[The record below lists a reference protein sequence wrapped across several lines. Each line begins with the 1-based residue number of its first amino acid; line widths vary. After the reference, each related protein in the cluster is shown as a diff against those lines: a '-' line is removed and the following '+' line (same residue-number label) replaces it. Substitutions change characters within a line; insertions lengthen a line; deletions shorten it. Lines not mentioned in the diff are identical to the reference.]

1 MMREVAADLARWRGE
16 GKDAAVATVVATRLS
31 APRPVGSKFVVSETG
46 ELAGSVSGGCVENDV
61 YESARQVL
69 AGAEPRLL
77 TYGISDDEAL
87 EVGLPCGGEID
98 VYVDRFDATL
108 GERLFEVVANEERAV
123 CFTVLEG
130 EHAGSK
136 LLVLLD
142 SGETLGDGPP
152 ELAGL
157 AAEIQRNGLLKRE
170 GDRVYAEVY
179 GPPPRFVVFGA
190 VDTAEALCAAAKLVG
205 WDTIVVDARATFATP
220 ERLPSADRIMVT
232 WPEDALPELNL
243 DRDTAVACLN
253 HDERFDI
260 PALQG
265 ALASEAFYVGALGSR
280 KTQAGRRE
288 KLLEAGVPEEALT
301 RIHGPAGLDL
311 GADTPA
317 ETALA
322 ILAEA
327 LAARAG
333 RPGRPL
339 RDSPTRIHVEG

>member
-1 MMREVAADLARWRGE
+1 MMRDVAAELERWRGE
-16 GKDAAVATVVATRLS
+16 GKQVAVATVVATRLS
-31 APRPVGSKFVVSETG
+31 APRPVGSKFIVSDTG

-61 YESARQVL
+61 YTCAREVL
-69 AGAEPRLL
+69 DGAPPRLL

-98 VYVDRFDATL
+98 VYV
-108 GERLFEVVANEERAV
+108 ERYEQAILADGERAV
-123 CFTVLEG
+123 SFTVLEG
-130 EHAGSK
+130 EHAGAK
-136 LLVLLD
+136 LMVRLD
-142 SGETLGDGPP
+142 SGETSGDAPA

-157 AAEIQRNGLLKRE
+157 APEVQRNGVLQVE
-170 GDRVYAEVY
+170 GEKVYAEVY

-190 VDTAEALCAAAKLVG
+190 VDTAESLCAAAKLLG
-205 WDTIVVDARATFATP
+205 WETVVVDARAAFATP
-220 ERLPSADRIMVT
+220 ERLPSADQILVS
-232 WPEDALPELNL
+232 WPEDALPELRL

-253 HDERFDI
+253 HDARFDV
-260 PALQG
+260 PALAG
-265 ALASEAFYVGALGSR
+265 ALASEAFYVGAIGSR

-288 KLLEAGVPEEALT
+288 KLLEAGVPEEALA

-322 ILAEA
+322 ILGEA

-333 RPGRPL
+333 RQGRSL

>member
-1 MMREVAADLARWRGE
+1 
-16 GKDAAVATVVATRLS
+16 
-31 APRPVGSKFVVSETG
+31 VSLG
-46 ELAGSVSGGCVENDV
+46 D
-61 YESARQVL
+61 
-69 AGAEPRLL
+69 RLL
-77 TYGISDDEAL
+77 
-87 EVGLPCGGEID
+87 
-98 VYVDRFDATL
+98 
-108 GERLFEVVANEERAV
+108 EVVANEERAV

-136 LLVLLD
+136 LLVLLE
-142 SGETLGDGPP
+142 SGKTLGDGPA
-152 ELAGL
+152 ELATL
-157 AAEIQRNGLLKRE
+157 APDVQRNGVLKRE
-170 GDRVYAEVY
+170 GDKVYAEVY

-232 WPEDALPELNL
+232 WPEDALPELHL

-260 PALQG
+260 PALEG

-288 KLLEAGVPEEALT
+288 KLLAAGVTEEGLA

-322 ILAEA
+322 ILGEA

>member
-1 MMREVAADLARWRGE
+1 M
-16 GKDAAVATVVATRLS
+16 S
-31 APRPVGSKFVVSETG
+31 VG
-46 ELAGSVSGGCVENDV
+46 D
-61 YESARQVL
+61 
-69 AGAEPRLL
+69 RLL
-77 TYGISDDEAL
+77 RIVES
-87 EVGLPCGGEID
+87 
-98 VYVDRFDATL
+98 
-108 GERLFEVVANEERAV
+108 EERAV

-157 AAEIQRNGLLKRE
+157 AMEIQRNGVLKRE

-205 WDTIVVDARATFATP
+205 WDTVVVDARAAFATP

-232 WPEDALPELNL
+232 WPEDALPELHL

-253 HDERFDI
+253 HDARFDI

-288 KLLEAGVPEEALT
+288 KLLEAGVSEEALA

-327 LAARAG
+327 LAVRAG
-333 RPGRPL
+333 RAGRAL
-339 RDSPTRIHVEG
+339 RESPTRIHVEG

>member
-1 MMREVAADLARWRGE
+1 MRDVAAELARWRGE
-16 GKDAAVATVVATRLS
+16 GKKVAVATVVATRLS

-61 YESARQVL
+61 YECAREVL
-69 AGAEPRLL
+69 ESGVPRLL

-98 VYVDRFDATL
+98 VFVERF
-108 GERLFEVVANEERAV
+108 EEMIVADGERAV
-123 CFTVLEG
+123 AFTVLEG
-130 EHAGSK
+130 EHAGAK
-136 LLVLLD
+136 LLVMLD

-152 ELAGL
+152 ELAAR
-157 AAEIQRNGLLKRE
+157 AAEIQRNGVLQVKGE
-170 GDRVYAEVY
+170 KIYAEVY

-190 VDTAEALCAAAKLVG
+190 VDTAESLCAAAKLVG
-205 WDTIVVDARATFATP
+205 WDTVVVDARAAFATP
-220 ERLPSADRIMVT
+220 ERLPSADRILVS
-232 WPEDALPELNL
+232 WPEDALPELGL

-253 HDERFDI
+253 HDARFDI

-265 ALASEAFYVGALGSR
+265 ALASDAFYVGAIGSR

-288 KLLEAGVPEEALT
+288 KLLEAGVQEEALS

-333 RPGRPL
+333 RSGRAL

>member
-1 MMREVAADLARWRGE
+1 
-16 GKDAAVATVVATRLS
+16 
-31 APRPVGSKFVVSETG
+31 VSLG
-46 ELAGSVSGGCVENDV
+46 D
-61 YESARQVL
+61 
-69 AGAEPRLL
+69 RLL
-77 TYGISDDEAL
+77 
-87 EVGLPCGGEID
+87 
-98 VYVDRFDATL
+98 R
-108 GERLFEVVANEERAV
+108 VVEDEERAV
-123 CFTVLEG
+123 CFTVLDGEG
-130 EHAGSK
+130 AGSK
-136 LLVLLD
+136 LLVLLET
-142 SGETLGDGPP
+142 GETLGDGPP
-152 ELAGL
+152 GLAGL
-157 AAEIQRNGLLKRE
+157 ADGIQRNGVVEVE
-170 GDRVYAEVY
+170 GARVYAEVY

-190 VDTAEALCAAAKLVG
+190 VDTAEALCAAAKLLG
-205 WDTIVVDARATFATP
+205 WDTVVVDARAAFATP
-220 ERLPSADRIMVT
+220 ERLPSADRILVS
-232 WPEDALPELNL
+232 WPEDALPELAL

-288 KLLEAGVPEEALT
+288 KLLAAGVPEEVLE

-327 LAARAG
+327 LAVRAG
-333 RPGRPL
+333 RAGRAL